1 MRRLVEDRGGAVAVM
16 VALSLVPL
24 LGLVG
29 LGVDAG
35 RAYLVEAKLSQALDA
50 AGLAGG
56 RVMFEPS
63 RDDQIRQYFA
73 ANFPDGYMGA
83 RVTPL
88 VISSGA
94 NDETLTVSASAQL
107 DTGLM
112 QLLGRRTMTVGTETQ
127 VHRAARGMELALVM
141 DNTGSMQSNGKIDA
155 MKAGATELIDILFGE
170 RSSIPN
176 VWVSLVPY
184 VASVNPGP
192 SHAGWLK
199 AGELAKLNYY
209 TNGWKG
215 CVEARLGA
223 NELTDAPPAAE
234 KFMPYRYPKSPAP
247 ENRYPPVDESM
258 AANLAGGGSGPNRAC
273 PDPITPMQ
281 TDKAA
286 IKAAIGRM
294 GPWHRGGTMGHL
306 GLLWGWSTLSP
317 RWRGLWSA
325 ATPQLPLDY
334 GTAYMDKVVVMLTDG
349 NNQWSADD
357 YTAYDRLS
365 DGRLGTTNINTA
377 KTRLDQRQ
385 SQVCTALKQQG
396 IVIYTIT
403 VQLAAAD
410 ASTRA
415 LYQGCASKPA
425 YYFDTS
431 DNTQL
436 RTSFRQIANSLSNLR
451 LAR

>member
-1 MRRLVEDRGGAVAVM
+1 
-16 VALSLVPL
+16 
-24 LGLVG
+24 
-29 LGVDAG
+29 
-35 RAYLVEAKLSQALDA
+35 
-50 AGLAGG
+50 
-56 RVMFEPS
+56 MFEAS
-63 RDDQIRQYFA
+63 RDDEIRQYFS

-83 RVTPL
+83 RVAPL
-88 VISSGA
+88 SITTDAG
-94 NDETLTVSASAQL
+94 NETLTVSASAQM

-112 QLLGRRTMTVGTETQ
+112 QLLGRRSVTVGTEAQ

-141 DNTGSMQSNGKIDA
+141 DNTGSMQSDGKIDA

-170 RSSIPN
+170 RSSVPN

-184 VASVNPGP
+184 VASVNVGP
-192 SHAGWLK
+192 SHTDWLK
-199 AGELAKLNYY
+199 PGELAKHNYY

-215 CVEARLGA
+215 CVEARQGV
-223 NELTDAPPAAE
+223 NELTDAPPAVE
-234 KFMPYRYPKSPAP
+234 KFMPYYYPKSPSP
-247 ENRYPPVDESM
+247 ENKYPPVDESM

-273 PDPITPMQ
+273 PAPVTPMQ

-286 IKAAIGRM
+286 IKAAIAQM

-357 YTAYDRLS
+357 YTAYGRLS
-365 DGRLGTTNINTA
+365 EGRLGTTSISTA
-377 KTRLDQRQ
+377 KTRLNQRL
-385 SQVCTALKQQG
+385 SQVCATLKQSG
-396 IVIYTIT
+396 IVIYAIT

-410 ASTRA
+410 TVTRA
-415 LYQGCASKPA
+415 LYQGCATKPS
-425 YYFDTS
+425 YYFDTN
-431 DNTQL
+431 DDAQL